1 MPVKK
6 SLKRFIIN
14 KQFLHSIFDE
24 IDDAILILDNNQN
37 IIYSNPYSKTFFN
50 SPLSD
55 NNLFILLKDLDS
67 INLFDYIIHNDCNGE
82 TKKFKNRYV
91 KITKKLIKDFLFIF
105 IKDVTPH
112 IQYKTFKTEL
122 VGNIAHELKTPLSL
136 IMGYAETLLIN
147 ENIPEDKRK
156 KFLEMIY
163 ESTKRFDA
171 LIKDIISL
179 HSLENLEPNFQVE
192 EAVSLQKIEE
202 NLKTIFENSN
212 KKLILNFSKK
222 SVFIKEEHLI
232 SILTNLIDNALK
244 YSDGNNIYVSISK
257 AKKQIIIKVEDE
269 GPIIPEEERERI
281 FERFYTRSK
290 SRNKQI
296 TGTGLGLSI
305 VKHITTL
312 YGGSITLTTNQ
323 YHGNTFEIKLI
334 EKKAKN

>member
-1 MPVKK
+1 MAINK
-6 SLKRFIIN
+6 SLQRIIIN
-14 KQFLHSIFDE
+14 KDFLQNIFDE
-24 IDDAILILDNNQN
+24 IDDAILILDSNNN
-37 IIYSNPYSKTFFN
+37 IIYSNPYSKAFFN
-50 SPLSD
+50 SSLLE
-55 NNLFILLKDLDS
+55 NNLFLVLKDLDS
-67 INLFDYIIHNDCNGE
+67 ISFFDYIIHDNCDG
-82 TKKFKNRYV
+82 KIRKFKNRYV
-91 KITKKLIKDFLFIF
+91 KITKKMIRDFLFIF

-147 ENIPEDKRK
+147 ESISKEKKK
-156 KFLEMIY
+156 KFLELIY
-163 ESTKRFDA
+163 ESTKRIDA

-192 EAVSLQKIEE
+192 DATSLQRVEE
-202 NLKTIFENSN
+202 NLKTIFENAN
-212 KKLILNFSKK
+212 KKLIFSISKT

-232 SILTNLIDNALK
+232 SVLTNLIDNALK
-244 YSDGNNIYVSISK
+244 YSDGKNIYISISK
-257 AKKQIIIKVEDE
+257 FDKQIIIKVEDE
-269 GPIIPEEERERI
+269 GPIIPEEDRERI

-305 VKHITTL
+305 VKHIATL
-312 YGGSITLTTNQ
+312 YNGSITLTTNS

-334 EKKAKN
+334 EKKR